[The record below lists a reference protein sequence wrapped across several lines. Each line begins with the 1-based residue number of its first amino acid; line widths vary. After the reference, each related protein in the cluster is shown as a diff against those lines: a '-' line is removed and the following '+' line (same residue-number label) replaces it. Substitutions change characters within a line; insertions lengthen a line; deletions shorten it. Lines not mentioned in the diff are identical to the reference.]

1 MMNVLQV
8 QDDLKNFSQ
17 DQLIK
22 EMQQPSG
29 NAPQFLVLSELN
41 RRKRVKGDF
50 EARQAS
56 TQQTVAQ
63 DAVASAGVPQEG
75 MMGMS
80 EAMAPASA
88 ESEGIGS
95 MMPKSMRNGGEVD
108 RYADGGLIEGIA
120 ESVGQNSE
128 MLQQVSQNMGKMNTS
143 PFPQPSV
150 QLPPQQPSVSPI
162 NSTFRP
168 PLGGQVTD
176 MRRPLNGFGGSPF
189 NRGGQPLGFGGKGGQ
204 RAGRDTYGR
213 PSEFDS
219 TFKGLGS
226 FADIFNKVPAAEES
240 KAMAEG
246 GVIRAADGLPEYKGF
261 GKLGSDT
268 RGDSFRR
275 PNDPTITDDF
285 EQTGNVDVGGLF
297 GFGQPTERSLQEII
311 KTGPKTMD
319 ELEILEQSELQT
331 EKQTPL
337 VTAPEIAPEK
347 KPEQKLI
354 PTSTDEEKP
363 LTIEQELLKR
373 QADLEKNKN
382 SDKWMALAQAGL
394 AIMGS
399 NNPNLAGAIGE
410 GGTAGLTA
418 FSDSNKR
425 YQEGLTD
432 ILNARAKMQT
442 ARLTAAGKGR
452 LTRSS
457 AIQAIN
463 TYNTAISSKEKQISD
478 LIEGAGVYGADM
490 PEGIAKQIA
499 ELKASIADLQYQ
511 QSQLFG
517 AGKIRPR
524 PSINVGKLPSTQ
536 KAS

>member
-8 QDDLKNFSQ
+8 QDNLKNFSQ

-29 NAPQFLVLSELN
+29 NTPQFLVLSELN

-168 PLGGQVTD
+168 PLGGQLTD

-204 RAGRDTYGR
+204 H
-213 PSEFDS
+213 
-219 TFKGLGS
+219 
-226 FADIFNKVPAAEES
+226 
-240 KAMAEG
+240 
-246 GVIRAADGLPEYKGF
+246 
-261 GKLGSDT
+261 
-268 RGDSFRR
+268 
-275 PNDPTITDDF
+275 
-285 EQTGNVDVGGLF
+285 
-297 GFGQPTERSLQEII
+297 
-311 KTGPKTMD
+311 
-319 ELEILEQSELQT
+319 
-331 EKQTPL
+331 
-337 VTAPEIAPEK
+337 
-347 KPEQKLI
+347 
-354 PTSTDEEKP
+354 
-363 LTIEQELLKR
+363 LK
-373 QADLEKNKN
+373 D
-382 SDKWMALAQAGL
+382 
-394 AIMGS
+394 
-399 NNPNLAGAIGE
+399 
-410 GGTAGLTA
+410 
-418 FSDSNKR
+418 
-425 YQEGLTD
+425 
-432 ILNARAKMQT
+432 
-442 ARLTAAGKGR
+442 
-452 LTRSS
+452 
-457 AIQAIN
+457 
-463 TYNTAISSKEKQISD
+463 
-478 LIEGAGVYGADM
+478 
-490 PEGIAKQIA
+490 
-499 ELKASIADLQYQ
+499 
-511 QSQLFG
+511 
-517 AGKIRPR
+517 
-524 PSINVGKLPSTQ
+524 
-536 KAS
+536 